1 LGNNSSHSYGLILM
15 IALLLAGGGMYNY
28 YKLSLLMPSIIADF
42 EFSYGVAGLLAGFFG
57 LIQLL
62 LSIPLGMLVRGPSLR
77 KVTAYALVVLILGSL
92 LVCVVSDP
100 YVLFVARLI
109 EGAGAA
115 LALVAAPFL
124 IYEVFAK
131 QRVWLG
137 LGVLML
143 FNPVGNILGLN
154 VTSWFLK
161 MFGWRG
167 AWLTGVILPALAL
180 ALLLV
185 TKPVEIRIMSRSS
198 ITVKSGLGERLL
210 IGLLQLGYS
219 LTAMGFLMWAPTY
232 MIEVYSFDA
241 SNASFITS
249 LFMLIGMPTPII
261 GVWLSDK
268 VGSRKVILA
277 PSFGALALLYPL
289 TTFTPS
295 HLLPLHILAAG
306 FFSGVV
312 PAVIHICVVDLL
324 GPYSNIGFGILNASR
339 GFSLLFGP
347 LILGAILNATSSWM
361 LSFASL
367 SLFAFLALICSLL
380 LPRIK

>member
-1 LGNNSSHSYGLILM
+1 M

-198 ITVKSGLGERLL
+198 ITVKSGLRERLL
-210 IGLLQLGYS
+210 IDLLQLGCS
-219 LTAMGFLMWAPTY
+219 LTAMGFL
-232 MIEVYSFDA
+232 I
-241 SNASFITS
+241 
-249 LFMLIGMPTPII
+249 
-261 GVWLSDK
+261 
-268 VGSRKVILA
+268 VG
-277 PSFGALALLYPL
+277 PNLY
-289 TTFTPS
+289 
-295 HLLPLHILAAG
+295 
-306 FFSGVV
+306 
-312 PAVIHICVVDLL
+312 D
-324 GPYSNIGFGILNASR
+324 R
-339 GFSLLFGP
+339 GLQLR
-347 LILGAILNATSSWM
+347 
-361 LSFASL
+361 
-367 SLFAFLALICSLL
+367 C
-380 LPRIK
+380 K